1 MWSVWHSS
9 GSAILAKPPGM
20 AGQGHL
26 YPFHI
31 SFPNHQTIIHYHPF
45 LYHLT
50 YREHTEMNRQISQ
63 ELYWCSR
70 HFTMNPRQPV
80 FSARQCTNSQV
91 FHFRTQAL
99 LFTAALVSAPA
110 QIVPPHCKQKVHTG
124 TPDIIWPVS
133 LDSQVSVLYYS
144 VDKRQ
149 RQWSCKE
156 FRKQ

>member
-9 GSAILAKPPGM
+9 GSAILANHPGI

-31 SFPNHQTIIHYHPF
+31 SFPNHQITIHYHPF

-80 FSARQCTNSQV
+80 FSARQCLYKLSGFPLQNPSSPFHSSPWICTCPNSPSPQQ
-91 FHFRTQAL
+91 TE
-99 LFTAALVSAPA
+99 T
-110 QIVPPHCKQKVHTG
+110 TG
-124 TPDIIWPVS
+124 TPDIILIVK
-133 LDSQVSVLYYS
+133 SVLI
-144 VDKRQ
+144 VK
-149 RQWSCKE
+149 CP
-156 FRKQ
+156 FCITL